1 MLSLKGDYDPAKQAV
16 GSFSTAKRA
25 IMSWIVDVYHQRSQ
39 RSIETTPALMW
50 AASISDED
58 IPPPDESVNLDVI
71 MGRKHFRTLTHRG
84 IDFECLQ
91 YNSHE
96 LAELRRRLG
105 TKLDVTIKVNE
116 EDLGYI
122 YVIDPAGETAFKVPA
137 LRTEPSTNSKTSAL
151 I

>member
-16 GSFSTAKRA
+16 VSFSTAKRA
-25 IMSWIVDVYHQRSQ
+25 IMRWIVDVYHQRSQ

-58 IPPPDESVNLDVI
+58 IPLPDESVNLDVI